1 MSATNETQ
9 AFSKSNL
16 DAVVKNALS
25 DKYVK
30 QMVFGYWIHTKSIG
44 NKLNVLEIIQL
55 YENVETQKN
64 FYDEFND
71 NYKTIKTEMMNEIKS
86 KNPDGTIKV
95 VKSRPSKSKKN
106 SVAEAGTDDKIV
118 NKVEKMPKGGKVEKK
133 EKPEKGAKEKSEK
146 AEKVEKEKSEKAEKV
161 EKEKPEKVEK
171 VEKEK
176 PEKVE
181 KVEKEK
187 PEKVEKV
194 EKEKVEKEKAEKVE
208 KAEKADTLVDKTKS
222 PKSSKGKKS
231 TKNVV
236 EKMTEEEIS
245 MQEISINGTAYI
257 MDKSNT
263 LYDVGGEHEEI
274 GNYDSEK
281 KEITL
286 K

>member
-146 AEKVEKEKSEKAEKV
+146 AEKVEKEKPEKAEKV

-187 PEKVEKV
+187 PEK
-194 EKEKVEKEKAEKVE
+194 AE
-208 KAEKADTLVDKTKS
+208 KAEKAEKPDTLVDKTKS

>member
-1 MSATNETQ
+1 MKLKLKLKSAICCFHYLIPSFHHYLIRLPNTMSATNETQ

-146 AEKVEKEKSEKAEKV
+146 AEKVEKEK
-161 EKEKPEKVEK
+161 P
-171 VEKEK
+171 
-176 PEKVE
+176 
-181 KVEKEK
+181 
-187 PEKVEKV
+187 
-194 EKEKVEKEKAEKVE
+194 E
-208 KAEKADTLVDKTKS
+208 KAEKAEKAEKPDTLVDKTKS

>member
-146 AEKVEKEKSEKAEKV
+146 AEKVEKEKPEKAEKV
-161 EKEKPEKVEK
+161 GKEKPEKVEK
-171 VEKEK
+171 DNT
-176 PEKVE
+176 
-181 KVEKEK
+181 
-187 PEKVEKV
+187 
-194 EKEKVEKEKAEKVE
+194 EKAEKP
-208 KAEKADTLVDKTKS
+208 DTLVDKTKS

-236 EKMTEEEIS
+236 EKMTEEEIP

-257 MDKSNT
+257 IDGSNT
-263 LYDVGGEHEEI
+263 LYDVGGDHAEI